1 MTRLRVGT
9 RGSELALWQT
19 RWFCTELRKVHPSIQ
34 IEEIIIKTHGD
45 AVTDRPFGGDW
56 PVGAFVQALEQ
67 ALLEERVDFAVH
79 SFKDLQTAPT
89 SGLVIAAVP
98 PRQVVHDVLLTRE
111 TVDLDNLPAGFK
123 VGTSSPRRAAQIRR
137 LGDVQVVPIR
147 GNVPTRV
154 AKLKRENLG
163 GVIMAAAGLRRL
175 SIVHEPSIDLPTD
188 RFVPAPAQGALAVQT
203 REGCQAVEFIRSL
216 DNGSSHRAVVAERM
230 FLHGIHAGCHT
241 PAGALATLSGDA
253 ISLHAQLFTDD
264 GERMVEG
271 TETGTDPE
279 AVGLAIAKRLKQ
291 ELGRTS

>member
-1 MTRLRVGT
+1 MTQLRVGT

-19 RWFCTELRKVHPSIQ
+19 RWLCAELRKVHPSLQ

-45 AVTDRPFGGDW
+45 NVTDRPFGGDW

-89 SGLVIAAVP
+89 AGLVIAAVP

-111 TVDLDNLPAGFK
+111 VMDLDNLPAGFK
-123 VGTSSPRRAAQIRR
+123 VGTSSPRRSAQIRR
-137 LGDVQVVPIR
+137 LGDVEVVPIR

-154 AKLKRENLG
+154 AKLERENLG

-175 SIVHEPSIDLPTD
+175 SIEHEPSIDLPTD

-203 REGCQAVEFIRSL
+203 REGCEAVEIIRSL
-216 DNGSSHRAVVAERM
+216 DDAPSHRAVVAERM
-230 FLHGIHAGCHT
+230 FLHGINAGCHT
-241 PAGALATLSGDA
+241 PAGALATLDGDA
-253 ISLHAQLFTDD
+253 ISLYAQLFTDD
-264 GERMVEG
+264 GEHMVEG

-291 ELGRTS
+291 ELESTP

>member
-1 MTRLRVGT
+1 MTQLRVGT

-19 RWFCTELRKVHPSIQ
+19 RWLCAELRKVHPSLQ

-67 ALLEERVDFAVH
+67 ALLEEQVDFAVH

-89 SGLVIAAVP
+89 AGLIIAAVP

-123 VGTSSPRRAAQIRR
+123 VGTSSPRRSAQIRR
-137 LGDVQVVPIR
+137 LGDVEVVPIR

-154 AKLKRENLG
+154 AKLESENLG

-175 SIVHEPSIDLPTD
+175 SIEHEPSIDLPTD

-203 REGCQAVEFIRSL
+203 REGCEAVEIIRLL
-216 DNGSSHRAVVAERM
+216 DDALSHRSVVAERM
-230 FLHGIHAGCHT
+230 FLHGINAGCHT
-241 PAGALATLSGDA
+241 PAGALATLNGDD

-271 TETGTDPE
+271 TDTGTDPE

-291 ELGRTS
+291 ELESTP